1 MTRVVALSALV
12 FAILQPA
19 WAGAWE
25 QIDLRAPG
33 ALEALLRSNPVHYAK
48 VTEVIELAQQFPEAG
63 PARWL
68 PATINASEVQHT
80 RGLLKTS
87 YPPKE
92 TLRFMLDEVR
102 YTLDVTRHDIAGS
115 VMPVPR

>member
-1 MTRVVALSALV
+1 MARVIFASAALSLCFSAT
-12 FAILQPA
+12 AA
-19 WAGAWE
+19 D
-25 QIDLRAPG
+25 IDLRAPG
-33 ALEALLRSNPVHYAK
+33 ALEALLRTNPVHYAK

-102 YTLDVTRHDIAGS
+102 YTLDVTRHDVAGR
-115 VMPVPR
+115 VMPAAR